1 MIINP
6 DRFSS
11 MFEAH
16 IEVVVGHDGYYFTS
30 LSFLILFLKELQI
43 NIPLSLRTDCER
55 GEAKQVNSERSV

>member
-1 MIINP
+1 
-6 DRFSS
+6 